1 MLNTELSKQCEGA
14 SVSSGKSLVHK
25 TMPGNWSLCF
35 LFKVVP
41 LIDVGSESKA
51 LLWLLVPYGQVIRE
65 KRDDKSWTRVLSGR
79 VRNGDIPEY

>member
-25 TMPGNWSLCF
+25 AMPGNWSSLCS

-41 LIDVGSESKA
+41 LVDVGSESKA
-51 LLWLLVPYGQVIRE
+51 LLGLLVPYRQVIKKE
-65 KRDDKSWTRVLSGR
+65 THFGHQS
-79 VRNGDIPEY
+79 